1 MKKYVFTESQLKK
14 IIDNQLI
21 EQKGFWA
28 PPSPTAKSLLKDIKI
43 NMEGYEGDVKKIK
56 MALQTGKFKV
66 TNSSNGV
73 KLNNKSYGIEDIR
86 SKNLIV
92 TPQTLIELS
101 GSMQMSGMGMPECE
115 IRYEGNGGYLEFI
128 PQYQ

>member
-1 MKKYVFTESQLKK
+1 MKKYVFTESQLKN
-14 IIDNQLI
+14 IIDNQVN

-28 PPSPTAKSLLKDIKI
+28 PPQPTAKSLLKDIRV
-43 NMEGYEGDVKKIK
+43 NMEGYGDDPKKVK
-56 MALQTGKFKV
+56 MALQTGKFKI
-66 TNSSNGV
+66 TNTSNGV
-73 KLNNKSYGIEDIR
+73 KLNNKSYGIEDVR

-101 GSMQMSGMGMPECE
+101 GSIQMSGMGMPECE